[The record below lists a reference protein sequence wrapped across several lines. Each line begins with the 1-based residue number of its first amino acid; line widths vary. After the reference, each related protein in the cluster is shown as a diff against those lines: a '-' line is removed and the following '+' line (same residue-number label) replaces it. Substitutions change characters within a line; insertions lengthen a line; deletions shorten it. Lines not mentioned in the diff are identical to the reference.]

1 MLGQANGAQRASL
14 RDPRV
19 PVATRSRTFV
29 GAVLL
34 AALLASLIAVPAQAS
49 ARPTVRIP
57 SLATLT
63 VTPAPRYWWPE
74 EMFYLGLLNCTRTGG
89 WVQSDGSCKGYGTG
103 RYSTYVAPIRHSTGM
118 SDLVSRPYA
127 RLMATKNI
135 CTHFYGGTPLDRM
148 RRAGYTS
155 ITNWGENIGCRTAS
169 YAKTAVL
176 ASHLF
181 FQSEKSYNGG
191 HYVNMMNA
199 AYDRVGIGVWVSGGR
214 VRLVVDFYHP

>member
-1 MLGQANGAQRASL
+1 MIGQANGAQRASL

-19 PVATRSRTFV
+19 PVASRSRTFI

-49 ARPTVRIP
+49 TRPTVRIP
-57 SLATLT
+57 TVASLT
-63 VTPAPRYWWPE
+63 VTATARYWYTE
-74 EMFYLGLLNCTRTGG
+74 EMFYLSLVNCTRTGG
-89 WVQSDGSCKGYGTG
+89 WVLSTGACKGYGTG
-103 RYSTYVAPIRHSTGM
+103 RYSAYVAPLRYSSGM

-127 RLMATKNI
+127 KLMAVKNI

-155 ITNWGENIGCRTAS
+155 IRNWGENIGCRTAS

-181 FQSEKSYNGG
+181 FQSEKSTNGG
-191 HYVNMMNA
+191 HWRNMKNPA
-199 AYDRVGIGVWVSGGR
+199 FHWVGIGVWKYGYR
-214 VRLVVDFYHP
+214 VRLVVDFNA

>member
-14 RDPRV
+14 RDSRV
-19 PVATRSRTFV
+19 PVASRSRTFV

-49 ARPTVRIP
+49 ARPTVRVP

-63 VTPAPRYWWPE
+63 VSAAPRYWWPE
-74 EMFYLGLLNCTRTGG
+74 EMFYLSLVNCTRTGG

-103 RYSTYVAPIRHSTGM
+103 RYSAYVAPLRHSTGM
-118 SDLVSRPYA
+118 SDLVTRPYA
-127 RLMATKNI
+127 KLMATKNI

-155 ITNWGENIGCRTAS
+155 IRNWGENIGCRTAS

-181 FQSEKSYNGG
+181 FQSEKSSNGG
-191 HYVNMMNA
+191 HWRNMKNPA
-199 AYDRVGIGVWVSGGR
+199 FHWVGIGVWKYNGR
-214 VRLVVDFYHP
+214 VRLVVDFNA